1 MLGATAYGAYKL
13 GKLSTKFSSY
23 RGGGSWNDYNSWREK
38 DGFLCRNPNDCD
50 WIDPQFKC
58 QDYELDFQPSALWF
72 GGDAARIVGS
82 CECEDGWSFD
92 DEELECRENFSIPI
106 GAIVGIVFAVILAL
120 LCACGCYAA
129 NSNEFL

>member
-13 GKLSTKFSSY
+13 GKLSNKFSSY
-23 RGGGSWNDYNSWREK
+23 RGGGSWNDYNSWRAK
-38 DGFLCRNPNDCD
+38 DGFLCRNSNDCN
-50 WIDPQFKC
+50 WVDPQFQC

-72 GGDAARIVGS
+72 GGDVARIVGS

-92 DEELECRENFSIPI
+92 DDELECRKNIPFPI
-106 GAIVGIVFAVILAL
+106 GAIVGIVFAVILAF

-129 NSNEFL
+129 KKFL